1 MLDGLLYPL
10 VYQRIVDQN
19 LVEQGG
25 SGISI
30 LTQFMTNWYLE
41 SKRWVDSV
49 IKTMASESAE
59 NKAVLEEWIDS
70 AANHFTSVLL
80 PVAGLAV
87 AGNQADELVS
97 EAHDELLQRAK
108 KAGLF
113 K

>member
-1 MLDGLLYPL
+1 
-10 VYQRIVDQN
+10 VYQRIIDKH
-19 LVEQGG
+19 LLELGG

-41 SKRWVDSV
+41 SVRWVDLV
-49 IKTMASESAE
+49 VKTMAAESAE

-87 AGNQADELVS
+87 EGNNADELVS
-97 EAHDELLQRAK
+97 EVHEGLMKRAT